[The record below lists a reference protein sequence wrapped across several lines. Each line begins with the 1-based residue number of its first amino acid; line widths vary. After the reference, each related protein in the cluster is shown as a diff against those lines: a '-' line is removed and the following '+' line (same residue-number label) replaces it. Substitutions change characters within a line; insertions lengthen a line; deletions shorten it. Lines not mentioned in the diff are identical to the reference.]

1 MTVVTL
7 AASKA
12 IHMADNLRG
21 GTGRVPDETTR
32 RRMAAFVDVLPAVS
46 G

>member
-1 MTVVTL
+1 VTIVTP
-7 AASKA
+7 ATSKA